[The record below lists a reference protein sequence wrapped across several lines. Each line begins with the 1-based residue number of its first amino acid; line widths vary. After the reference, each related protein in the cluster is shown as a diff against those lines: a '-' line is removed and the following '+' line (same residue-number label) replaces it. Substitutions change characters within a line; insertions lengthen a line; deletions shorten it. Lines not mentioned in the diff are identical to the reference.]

1 MAKGGAREGAGRP
14 KGTFAPAKKKL
25 LDRIAASDKKLPLE
39 IMLEAM
45 EEAYKA
51 GGAIE
56 AFPIAEKVAPYLHPK
71 MQAVEV
77 SGKDGKPIE
86 QRMEIVRTVID
97 PVTGTT
103 EEY

>member
-1 MAKGGAREGAGRP
+1 MAKGGKREGAGRP

-25 LDRIAASDKKLPLE
+25 LDRIAASDRKLPLE

-97 PVTGTT
+97 PATGSS

>member
-1 MAKGGAREGAGRP
+1 MAKGGKREGAGRP

-25 LDRIAASDKKLPLE
+25 LDRIAASDRKLPLE

-97 PVTGTT
+97 PVTGST